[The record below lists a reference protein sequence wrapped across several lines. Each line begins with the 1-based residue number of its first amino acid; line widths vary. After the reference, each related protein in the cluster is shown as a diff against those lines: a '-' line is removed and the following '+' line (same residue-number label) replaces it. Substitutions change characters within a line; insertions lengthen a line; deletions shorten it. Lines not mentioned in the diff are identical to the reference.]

1 MYGGCDDELLGD
13 GDVDLPGDGDGFLP
27 GECDDDLPGDGDGG
41 SGVCSKQ
48 LARSHSLLRH
58 HKHQL

>member
-13 GDVDLPGDGDGFLP
+13 GDVDLPGDGDLP

-58 HKHQL
+58 H

>member
-13 GDVDLPGDGDGFLP
+13 GDLP

-48 LARSHSLLRH
+48 LARSHSLLGH
-58 HKHQL
+58 HKH